1 MPSTLRVPDRNLIGK
16 KGYPRNYEALGIEPP
31 MKIVPVEDGVPVE
44 SYPGLGPAD
53 VYRLEIQ
60 AMIDAKA
67 RERQYDNGSTLASY
81 VNSTI
86 KQWSIEAQ
94 SFVAWRDAVWLY
106 ALSELDKVQKG
117 ERDQPTIKKFMAEL
131 PAFGWPLASATPPT

>member
-1 MPSTLRVPDRNLIGK
+1 MSATKQVPDMSGVGK
-16 KGYPRNYEALGIEPP
+16 KGMPMHYQAFGIEPP
-31 MKIVPVEDGVPVE
+31 MKTVPVEKNEPQT
-44 SYPGLGPAD
+44 SHPGLDPVD
-53 VYRLEIQ
+53 IYRIEIQ
-60 AMIDAKA
+60 TMIDAKA

-117 ERDQPTIKKFMAEL
+117 ERGQPTIEKFMAEL
-131 PAFGWPLASATPPT
+131 PPFRWPLA